1 MSDHVRRLQLRMEE
15 LIVEKVMW
23 LKKKELLR
31 ISQTQSLI
39 KMKNYCTS
47 RAE

>member
-31 ISQTQSLI
+31 IS
-39 KMKNYCTS
+39 
-47 RAE
+47 

>member
-23 LKKKELLR
+23 LSKWR
-31 ISQTQSLI
+31 IIVPLEPNNKDLHT
-39 KMKNYCTS
+39 
-47 RAE
+47 